1 MTNGDNQGREQD
13 VRDRIA
19 SLIRATEQV
28 SKKQVTDEELQKLK
42 TAASRLEEMLRAAA
56 DADRQALKSA
66 AARLDKMLAE
76 IGTGKDVAGDLK
88 RRRDWRSRGE

>member
-1 MTNGDNQGREQD
+1 MTNGDNEGREQD

-28 SKKQVTDEELQKLK
+28 SKKEITGEELQRLK
-42 TAASRLEEMLRAAA
+42 SAASRLEEMLKATA

-88 RRRDWRSRGE
+88 RRPDWRGRAE